1 MMSVKTGS
9 QCKELNGSI
18 FCRERWGSLL
28 CSVLNS
34 LLFPCC
40 FLLLLLQIFFFFR
53 TNLTRTWSQW
63 RKSQREVSKKGKHL
77 CSCKMVL
84 LGMIGNGMSG
94 MWKKLTS
101 TGGEAGPI
109 TRKGF
114 SKNVKLGQQ
123 TVALGVDE
131 ITEWN

>member
-1 MMSVKTGS
+1 MISVKTGR

-18 FCRERWGSLL
+18 FSRESWGSLL

-34 LLFPCC
+34 LLFPCS
-40 FLLLLLQIFFFFR
+40 FLLLPLLLFFFFR

-63 RKSQREVSKKGKHL
+63 RRSQCEVFKRGKHL

-94 MWKKLTS
+94 MWKKLSS

-131 ITEWN
+131 ITECN

>member
-1 MMSVKTGS
+1 MISVKTGS
-9 QCKELNGSI
+9 ECKELNGSI
-18 FCRERWGSLL
+18 FYRESCGSLL
-28 CSVLNS
+28 FSLLNS

-40 FLLLLLQIFFFFR
+40 LLLLLLQIFFFFR

-63 RKSQREVSKKGKHL
+63 RTSQREVSKKGKHL

>member
-1 MMSVKTGS
+1 MISVKTGR

-18 FCRERWGSLL
+18 FSRESWGSLL

-34 LLFPCC
+34 LLFPCS
-40 FLLLLLQIFFFFR
+40 FLLLLLLAFFR

-63 RKSQREVSKKGKHL
+63 RRSQREVFKRGKHL

-94 MWKKLTS
+94 MWKKLSS

-123 TVALGVDE
+123 TVTLGVDE

>member
-1 MMSVKTGS
+1 
-9 QCKELNGSI
+9 
-18 FCRERWGSLL
+18 
-28 CSVLNS
+28 
-34 LLFPCC
+34 
-40 FLLLLLQIFFFFR
+40 
-53 TNLTRTWSQW
+53 
-63 RKSQREVSKKGKHL
+63 
-77 CSCKMVL
+77 MVL

-114 SKNVKLGQQ
+114 SKNVKLEQQ